1 LHEQQTTTDYAALL
15 LLLLGMIIL
24 NAHKVTDISGE
35 GFAVRLYRQGTGQGL
50 HLPQHL
56 GGGGNAAGFLRA
68 FSDSPN
74 AFAAGFN
81 RVEKVCGAV
90 FVLVVKGAAGCWLA
104 AGVTPL
110 LLAGVNDCS

>member
-1 LHEQQTTTDYAALL
+1 VLL
-15 LLLLGMIIL
+15 LLLLLLLQPGMIIL
-24 NAHKVTDISGE
+24 NAHKVTDSSGE

-50 HLPQHL
+50 NLPGAL

-81 RVEKVCGAV
+81 RVEKVRGI
-90 FVLVVKGAAGCWLA
+90 AGCR
-104 AGVTPL
+104 GRKSQCT
-110 LLAGVNDCS
+110 CC